1 MAQNMQATLKEW
13 STPNWGTGSSVTMTN
28 AEKRLCDGCRRG
40 DLEEVTAALEL
51 GADPNLQF
59 RLALGEVTPIFL
71 CAQKGYKNVAE
82 VQNVDFDSTLPLHHA
97 ACMFFLNKK
106 IINRKRLVYV
116 FFGFVFNAFFF
127 FCGGKANS
135 QAEMCEFLIE
145 KKCDVD
151 ALDKL
156 KRTPL
161 MDAAEVGCLEAVK
174 VLLKHN
180 ANIQA
185 VDSEGFNA
193 LSYCIDFVNK
203 KDKRFYE
210 TAKYLVQ
217 HDANVNSEGKF
228 ARRTILHCAAAQGD
242 EDFVKDLVEIRNAKI
257 RVKDNEDK
265 TPIDY
270 AKQTNHNNLAEYLEQ
285 YARRED
291 HGCSYSKKKHTHIK
305 DVSTFLFFHHYL
317 YWEILLYVRE

>member
-1 MAQNMQATLKEW
+1 VTLK
-13 STPNWGTGSSVTMTN
+13 
-28 AEKRLCDGCRRG
+28 KRLCDGCRRG
-40 DLEEVTAALEL
+40 DVEEVTAALEL

-71 CAQKGYKNVAE
+71 CAQKGYRNVAE
-82 VQNVDFDSTLPLHHA
+82 VLCKKGADVTKIMDFDATLPLHHA
-97 ACMFFLNKK
+97 AS
-106 IINRKRLVYV
+106 
-116 FFGFVFNAFFF
+116 NA
-127 FCGGKANS
+127 

-185 VDSEGFNA
+185 IDSEGFNA
-193 LSYCIDFVNK
+193 LSYCIDFVS
-203 KDKRFYE
+203 KRDQKFYE

-217 HDANVNSEGKF
+217 NGADVNSEGKF

-242 EDFVKDLVEIRNAKI
+242 IEFVHDLVGNKGARV
-257 RVKDNEDK
+257 RVKDNEGK
-265 TPIDY
+265 APIDY
-270 AKQTNHNNLAEYLEQ
+270 AKQTNNKDMTEYLEQ
-285 YARRED
+285 NAGRGGGSC
-291 HGCSYSKKKHTHIK
+291 GCAIM
-305 DVSTFLFFHHYL
+305 
-317 YWEILLYVRE
+317 